1 MDDDKD
7 TIGPGELE
15 EPANPQQAAAQGRGH
30 KQDAPQD
37 ETENEAIDTDQ
48 HSDAPGP
55 TGTG

>member
-1 MDDDKD
+1 MDDKD

-15 EPANPQQAAAQGRGH
+15 EPANPEQAAAQGRGR
-30 KQDAPQD
+30 KQDPPQD